1 MHTMQELENIRFVKD
16 RFMLEVFANVDYA
29 FIVALLAIVDAM
41 KSSTMK
47 DKVIEVV
54 TDVVIEAAF
63 GGVGP

>member
-29 FIVALLAIVDAM
+29 FIVALLAIVDAT